1 MLWYAATGHHPY
13 RHLHKQDSVQ
23 YGPNTTTRHRGTSET
38 LYLKDKLEDMSDHG
52 KIGQGKRY
60 GSPKFS
66 DIQLEAE
73 PIKPIPFNISSP
85 TLNLEITDAFER
97 QSSAI
102 DEDED
107 EAAEE
112 EGDDEPNSERD
123 VSNDVAQSSYPI
135 DRDQWDDIHRARRS
149 IELFQVK
156 QSVCSTRADFRR
168 RLTCQTGH
176 AGNLTLP
183 LSARTRVSANTI
195 LADSI
200 LTTMKHGDIS

>member
-13 RHLHKQDSVQ
+13 QHLYRQDSAQ
-23 YGPNTTTRHRGTSET
+23 NGPETSTHHRGTSET
-38 LYLKDKLEDMSDHG
+38 LYLKDKPEDMSDHG
-52 KIGQGKRY
+52 KIGQGKKY

-73 PIKPIPFNISSP
+73 PIKPSLFNISRP
-85 TLNLEITDAFER
+85 TLNLEIADGFER

-102 DEDED
+102 DQDED
-107 EAAEE
+107 EAGEE

-156 QSVCSTRADFRR
+156 RSVCSTRADFRR
-168 RLTCQTGH
+168 RLICQTGH
-176 AGNLTLP
+176 AGTLTLP
-183 LSARTRVSANTI
+183 LSARTRVSANYI
-195 LADSI
+195 G
-200 LTTMKHGDIS
+200 LTVY